1 MNSFLSATYNQIK
14 AYDVYANG
22 RISVFVSL
30 YVYIVLAI
38 LNLFNFNFSINQTF
52 FFIVPVISA
61 VGAAHLPNINSIVMR
76 NRSYM
81 VFLVFVSCG
90 VCGFT
95 LIEKY
100 NTVALLIFS
109 FLFYLALMNITS
121 FATFAAFRGLIP
133 PVFVLSF
140 LTILVGGAGQFYV
153 MLNRMTSIVVAGIVG
168 YYLLQ
173 LVPVYYYRK
182 IWFSSVGVVIA
193 RIVSQLHLVVVKN
206 SEEMV
211 FHGDCVNKMNASLAF
226 CQKSAEYSDYQACTT
241 SVYQF
246 YFGVA
251 FTYNHFSKYNRN
263 GCLSNLCNLM
273 HEINPCF
280 SKRTIIP
287 EALIQQITMHQ
298 YTAPNNDIRQLWQLL
313 LNISTL
319 WNRLC
324 ILNR

>member
-1 MNSFLSATYNQIK
+1 MSNLLNSTYNQIK

-30 YVYIVLAI
+30 YVYTVLVL
-38 LNLFNFNFSINQTF
+38 LNMFNFNFSINQTF
-52 FFIVPVISA
+52 FFVVPIISA
-61 VGAAHLPNINSIVMR
+61 IGAAHLPNINSTIMR
-76 NRSYM
+76 NRSYI

-90 VCGFT
+90 VAGFT

-121 FATFAAFRGLIP
+121 FSAFAPFRGLIP
-133 PVFVLSF
+133 PVFVISF

-153 MLNRMTSIVVAGIVG
+153 MLNRITSITVAGVVG
-168 YYLLQ
+168 YCLLQ

-182 IWFSSVGVVIA
+182 IWFSAVGVVIK
-193 RIVSQLHLVVVKN
+193 RIVYQLNLVVAKGSDEV
-206 SEEMV
+206 V

-226 CQKSAEYSDYQACTT
+226 CQKSIEYSDYQECTT

-251 FTYNHFSKYNRN
+251 FTYNNFSKYNQN
-263 GCLSNLCNLM
+263 GCLTNLCNLM
-273 HEINPCF
+273 HEINSYF
-280 SKRTIIP
+280 SQRHVIP
-287 EALIQQITMHQ
+287 EKLVQKITMHQ
-298 YTAPNNDIRQLWQLL
+298 YTAPNKDIRHLWQLL
-313 LNISTL
+313 LNISIL
-319 WNRLC
+319 WNKLC
-324 ILNR
+324 TRNR